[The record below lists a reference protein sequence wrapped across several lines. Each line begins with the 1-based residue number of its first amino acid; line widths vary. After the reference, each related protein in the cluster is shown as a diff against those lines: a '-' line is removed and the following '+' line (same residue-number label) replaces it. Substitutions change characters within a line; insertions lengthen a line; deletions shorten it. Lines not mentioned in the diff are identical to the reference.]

1 MSKRTKRCPDCGA
14 QMPQSAVKCNRCGY
28 RASSSTSDR
37 VDSLPR
43 PIRPE
48 APKPVETSR
57 WPEDADREKTAAE
70 PKAMPR
76 NLVQLIAVAVLVVA
90 IIVLAVVLVVQ
101 MNKPVD
107 EPAQTTGN
115 MSSTVYIDEN
125 GNMVVGTQ
133 PPVQENNAAPAEMT
147 PAPTNAP
154 EPSPEATAAPEQAEE
169 EEEPEATPEPT
180 EKPDI
185 PQDPSIKVTEADD
198 TVYVTGSGVNIRIAP
213 GTEYN
218 AVTSLSRGTELKR
231 TGTTSNDW
239 SRVVYKD
246 EVAYISNSYVSTE
259 KPDPIVSDKSGT
271 VVVKEDANLRK
282 GPGTE
287 HDVVKSA
294 EAATELERTGESDN
308 GWTRVKVDG
317 EELYISNS
325 LIEEK
330 VSISD
335 KDGTIVLTGDAN
347 LRKGPGT
354 GYDVI
359 ATEEKGTE
367 LTRTGEAENGWV
379 RVKYNDGDAFVHN
392 SLVEMK
398 GEASE
403 TDEPAVEEK
412 SGTVTVTEGANVR
425 KGPGTDYDKIGL
437 AYVGT
442 ELKVTGKSGDWY
454 EIEFEGQKG
463 YIASD
468 LVKEN

>member
-57 WPEDADREKTAAE
+57 WPEGADCEPVVAE

-101 MNKPVD
+101 MNKPVE
-107 EPAQTTGN
+107 EPAEEAGN
-115 MSSTVYIDEN
+115 VSSTVYIDEN

-133 PPVQENNAAPAEMT
+133 PPAQEGNTIPEMT
-147 PAPTNAP
+147 PAPTDAP
-154 EPSPEATAAPEQAEE
+154 EPSPEATNAPEDAE

-185 PQDPSIKVTEADD
+185 PQDPSIKVTETDD

-239 SRVVYKD
+239 SRVIYKD

-330 VSISD
+330 VSITE
-335 KDGTIVLTGDAN
+335 KDGTVVLTGDAN

-398 GEASE
+398 DESSE

-454 EIEFEGQKG
+454 EIEFEGQTG

>member
-28 RASSSTSDR
+28 RASASPSER

-43 PIRPE
+43 PIRPDGL
-48 APKPVETSR
+48 KPVETSR
-57 WPEDADREKTAAE
+57 WPETSDREETVAQGR
-70 PKAMPR
+70 AMPR
-76 NLVQLIAVAVLVVA
+76 NAVQLIAVAALVVA
-90 IIVLAVVLVVQ
+90 IIVLAVVLVVK
-101 MNKPVD
+101 MNKPIE
-107 EPAQTTGN
+107 EPAEETGN
-115 MSSTVYIDEN
+115 VSSTVYIDEN

-133 PPVQENNAAPAEMT
+133 PPVEENNTLAEIT
-147 PAPTNAP
+147 PAPTEAP
-154 EPSPEATAAPEQAEE
+154 EPSPEATETPED
-169 EEEPEATPEPT
+169 EPEATPEPSPEPT
-180 EKPDI
+180 PEPDV
-185 PQDPSIKVTEADD
+185 PQDPSITVSEMND

-218 AVTSLSRGTELKR
+218 AVANLSRGTELER
-231 TGTTSNDW
+231 TGTTSNGW
-239 SRVVYKD
+239 SRVVYDGEK
-246 EVAYISNSYVSTE
+246 AYISNSYVSTD
-259 KPDPIVSDKSGT
+259 KPDPIVSDKGGK

-294 EAATELERTGESDN
+294 DAGTELERTGTSDN

-325 LIEEK
+325 LVEEK
-330 VSISD
+330 VSVTD
-335 KDGTIVLTGDAN
+335 KDGTVVLTAEAN

-359 ATEEKGTE
+359 ATEKKGTE
-367 LTRTGEAENGWV
+367 LERTGEAENSWV
-379 RVKYNDGDAFVHN
+379 RVKYNGGDAYIHH
-392 SLVEMK
+392 SLLELK
-398 GEASE
+398 DDSSGDDE
-403 TDEPAVEEK
+403 TAVEEK

-425 KGPGTDYDKIGL
+425 KGPGTDYDKLGL

-454 EIEFEGQKG
+454 EVEFDGQKG
-463 YIASD
+463 YIAAS